1 MTTTARIAVV
11 SEAGADFAME
21 EREIADP
28 GPHEVLIELVA
39 TGVCH
44 TDLAVQAGDLPTNY
58 PVVLGHEGAGKVVAT
73 GEVTRVVVDAER
85 FMGRLTGS

>member
-1 MTTTARIAVV
+1 MPTTARIAVV
-11 SEAGADFAME
+11 PEAGGDFAIE

-44 TDLAVQAGDLPTNY
+44 TDLAVQAGDLPTNF
-58 PVVLGHEGAGKVVAT
+58 PVVLGHEGAGIVRIANAGHGTITPCHPHGK
-73 GEVTRVVVDAER
+73 
-85 FMGRLTGS
+85 F